1 MGRAISLGILYHE
14 MASDSLLRF
23 IGIEVIDSH
32 LFRDSLQEIQI
43 DGLTIRFGLAIP
55 PAGCVQDIGGATLG
69 YSLPESDIPTGY
81 IAELIHQDATVRQ
94 QQLNYP
100 RPIRFLVGL

>member
-1 MGRAISLGILYHE
+1 MGRAIRLGILDHE
-14 MASDSLLRF
+14 MASDSFLRF
-23 IGIEVIDSH
+23 IGVEVIDSH
-32 LFRDSLQEIQI
+32 LLRDSLQEVQI

-81 IAELIHQDATVRQ
+81 IAELIHQYATVRQ
-94 QQLNYP
+94 QHLNYP